1 MPHQKIVMVTNGYIN
16 QSPLMKLLPYI
27 DAMNIDLKGYTNQ
40 YYRKICGAKLNPVL
54 ETIKLV
60 ANKVH
65 LEITTL
71 LVSDSLEE
79 VEEIAK
85 FIASINPNIPFHL
98 SRYFPKYKLNHQATE
113 IEVLIKAKAI
123 ARNYLNYVYI
133 GNVANLN

>member
-1 MPHQKIVMVTNGYIN
+1 
-16 QSPLMKLLPYI
+16 
-27 DAMNIDLKGYTNQ
+27 MNIDLKGYTNQ

-71 LVSDSLEE
+71 LVSDENDSLEE